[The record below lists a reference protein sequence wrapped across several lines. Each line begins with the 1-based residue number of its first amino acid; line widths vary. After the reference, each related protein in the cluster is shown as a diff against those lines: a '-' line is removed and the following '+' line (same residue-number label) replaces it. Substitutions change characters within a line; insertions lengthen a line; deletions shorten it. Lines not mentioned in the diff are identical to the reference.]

1 MADAYFF
8 FQRDRLSFANGFDTF
23 TTCFY
28 PGKSL
33 SNSITACKV
42 VFARRNG
49 TATGVFATWPQTG
62 HVSTKARTNTD
73 RFATR
78 LYKFT
83 THFAKYLSKL
93 LRRMSSCWLRLIK
106 KRLHLKA
113 DGSFTLPADK

>member
-8 FQRDRLSFANGFDTF
+8 KGTACLSANGFDTF

-49 TATGVFATWPQTG
+49 TATGVFATWPQTE

-78 LYKFT
+78 QSLQVYNSLCQVFVKAVAT
-83 THFAKYLSKL
+83 NVVL
-93 LRRMSSCWLRLIK
+93 LIT
-106 KRLHLKA
+106 
-113 DGSFTLPADK
+113 FN